1 MAMTNSE
8 KNAVVAKLEAPGKR
22 VICPRCGSELKYY
35 KFDFFEYL
43 ICILILSYYNPE
55 SDVQF

>member
-35 KFDFFEYL
+35 KFGKAF
-43 ICILILSYYNPE
+43 
-55 SDVQF
+55 V

>member
-35 KFDFFEYL
+35 KFGNSSEDKE
-43 ICILILSYYNPE
+43 IKGTIRGI
-55 SDVQF
+55 

>member
-8 KNAVVAKLEAPGKR
+8 KNAVVVKLEAPGKR

-35 KFDFFEYL
+35 KFGNSSEVYCPKDKE
-43 ICILILSYYNPE
+43 IKGTIRGI
-55 SDVQF
+55 